1 LVKVHLKYLTWQQ
14 TKKIMEDLHYP
25 IGKFAYKGWHTA
37 QERKGMTL
45 QIAEIPSL
53 LREAVSGLSEE
64 QLNTPYRPEG
74 WTVRQLVHHVADS
87 HINAYTRF
95 KLALT
100 EENPTIKPYAEDK
113 WAMLSDTFQ
122 TPIEV
127 SLALLEA
134 IHFRWV
140 MILKNM
146 SDQDFAQTF
155 LHPASKTTSTLDQA
169 LAMYVWHGTHH
180 IAHATSLRERMK
192 W

>member
-1 LVKVHLKYLTWQQ
+1 
-14 TKKIMEDLHYP
+14 MEDLRYP
-25 IGKFAYKGWHTA
+25 IGKFAYKGMHTA
-37 QERKGMTL
+37 QERKKMIL

-53 LREAVSGLSEE
+53 LRDAATGLSEE
-64 QLNTPYRPEG
+64 QLDTPYRPGG
-74 WTVRQLVHHVADS
+74 WKVRQLIHHVADS

-100 EENPTIKPYAEDK
+100 EESPTIKPYAEEK
-113 WAMLSDTFQ
+113 WAMLPDTFQ

-140 MILKNM
+140 MILKNL
-146 SDQDFAQTF
+146 SDADFARTF
-155 LHPASKTTSTLDQA
+155 VHPASQITFTLDHA

-180 IAHATSLRERMK
+180 LAHLTSLKERMK